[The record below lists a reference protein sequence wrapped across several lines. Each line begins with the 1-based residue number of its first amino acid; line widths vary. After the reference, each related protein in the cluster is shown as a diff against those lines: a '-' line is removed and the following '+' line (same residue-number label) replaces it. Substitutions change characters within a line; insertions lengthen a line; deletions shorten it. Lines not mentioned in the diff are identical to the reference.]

1 MEKYKVL
8 KPIEFNNKFLLEGD
22 ELLLI
27 SEFNGGVST
36 HRCTVASKTLCSVL
50 TREKIVISLYDFNK
64 IEKYVKEII
73 WFFVLQLQTRL
84 GDIS

>member
-27 SEFNGGVST
+27 SEFNGGGST
-36 HRCTVASKTLCSVL
+36 CRSIVASKTFCSVL

-73 WFFVLQLQTRL
+73 
-84 GDIS
+84 

>member
-36 HRCTVASKTLCSVL
+36 SMCTVASKTFCSIL
-50 TREKIVISLYDFNK
+50 TREKIVISLCDFDK
-64 IEKYVKEII
+64 IEKYE
-73 WFFVLQLQTRL
+73 
-84 GDIS
+84 